1 MLIHIGNNDF
11 VGMNK
16 CELLVN
22 LQTVD
27 EDTKK
32 IILAALPKL
41 SDGQE
46 YKSGILTTD
55 GKWLGS
61 TLSTE
66 SLANRGVC
74 SPFEGAIYTKPD
86 ESEMNL

>member
-1 MLIHIGNNDF
+1 MLIHIGNNEF
-11 VGMNK
+11 IGMNK

-22 LQTVD
+22 LQTID
-27 EDTKK
+27 EDSKK
-32 IILAALPKL
+32 RILANLPKL
-41 SDGQE
+41 SDNQE

-66 SLANRGVC
+66 SLYNRGIC
-74 SPFEGAIYTKPD
+74 SPFEGAAFR
-86 ESEMNL
+86 S

>member
-11 VGMNK
+11 VGLNK
-16 CELLVN
+16 CELLLN

-32 IILAALPKL
+32 VILAALPKL
-41 SDGQE
+41 EEGQE

-66 SLANRGVC
+66 SLSNRGIC
-74 SPFEGAIYTKPD
+74 SSFEGAIYTKP
-86 ESEMNL
+86 EQTETNL

>member
-1 MLIHIGNNDF
+1 MLIHIGQNEF
-11 VGMNK
+11 VALNK

-27 EDTKK
+27 EDTRKS
-32 IILAALPKL
+32 ILNILPPL
-41 SDGQE
+41 GPGAE

-55 GKWLGS
+55 GKWIGS

-66 SLANRGVC
+66 SLSQRGIC
-74 SPFEGAIYTKPD
+74 SPFAEGAAYVKEED
-86 ESEMNL
+86 KS

>member
-1 MLIHIGNNDF
+1 MLIHIGKNEF

-16 CELLVN
+16 CEILVN
-22 LQTVD
+22 LQTID

-32 IILAALPKL
+32 SILSVLPPLKE
-41 SDGQE
+41 GEE

-61 TLSTE
+61 VLSTE
-66 SLANRGVC
+66 ALAQRGIC
-74 SPFEGAIYTKPD
+74 SPFEDAIYTCSE
-86 ESEMNL
+86 ESKD